1 MDGECLTHGPTV
13 ADLLAD
19 PTTSFALL
27 RVLQDWRDRD
37 PVDAANDA
45 ACLVEAFDRRVR
57 EASSCT
63 V

>member
-1 MDGECLTHGPTV
+1 MDGEAIPHRPSI

-19 PTTSFALL
+19 PTTSFAL
-27 RVLQDWRDRD
+27 RCVLQDWRDRD

-45 ACLVEAFDRRVR
+45 ACLVTAFDLRVQ
-57 EASSCT
+57 EVVSCS